1 MAALQRINLRGNNL
15 EGGIPKFLGNICNLK
30 ELDLRDNKL
39 SGSLGVVVKNLSR
52 CAKDSLEALV
62 LARNRVTRVLPD
74 LSILSSLRKLSLSR
88 NQLKGPL
95 LVNIEKMSQL
105 ELLDVS
111 SNSLHG
117 VISEVHLFN
126 LTKLKELSKSF
137 NSLSFNLSSDWI
149 PLFHL
154 DYIDIRSCTFGG
166 SSSGHLHNNSPHSVG
181 FPEYEVA
188 LKLCN

>member
-1 MAALQRINLRGNNL
+1 MASFVGAVKLFISLVIWLNALSSLQALQRINLRGNNL
-15 EGGIPKFLGNICNLK
+15 EGGRPKFLGNICNLK

-39 SGSLGVVVKNLSR
+39 SGSLGVVKNLSR
-52 CAKDSLEALV
+52 CAKDSLEVLV
-62 LARNRVTRVLPD
+62 LARNQVTRVLPD
-74 LSILSSLRKLSLSR
+74 LSILSSLRKLSLSG

-126 LTKLKELSKSF
+126 LTKLKELSRSF
-137 NSLSFNLSSDWI
+137 NSVF
-149 PLFHL
+149 
-154 DYIDIRSCTFGG
+154 
-166 SSSGHLHNNSPHSVG
+166 
-181 FPEYEVA
+181 
-188 LKLCN
+188 